1 VFTGYKYSA
10 NIWPLNL
17 HANKRFI
24 LAKGDLLGIILIT
37 PIVHCLIA
45 AKIKNRKRKITY
57 TISIWNSF
65 AVLCRGGPA
74 TFECRLLVFVTVQDF
89 TSHLFN
95 LPRLCKDL

>member
-45 AKIKNRKRKITY
+45 AKIKKI
-57 TISIWNSF
+57 
-65 AVLCRGGPA
+65 GK
-74 TFECRLLVFVTVQDF
+74 E
-89 TSHLFN
+89 
-95 LPRLCKDL
+95 K